1 MAFQLIKIILTI
13 SIIISTL
20 GCSSRHNGE
29 EVACN
34 FVSGATDNE
43 YDHDSSAS
51 DDFISD
57 ILTGLFNM
65 AWQSA
70 HRSVSY
76 DSYDSCVKKDVAT
89 CIDSNGNIKKE
100 CMLTK

>member
-1 MAFQLIKIILTI
+1 MAFQLIKFILIALIT
-13 SIIISTL
+13 ISTL

-34 FVSGATDNE
+34 FVSGASQNEHDN
-43 YDHDSSAS
+43 DSSIR

-57 ILTGLFNM
+57 IFMGLINM

-76 DSYDSCVKKDVAT
+76 DSYDTCAKQDISS
-89 CIDSNGNIKKE
+89 CIDSSGNVKKE